1 MIASPA
7 LVFELSQVLAAC
19 KGCLSKAQGINERA
33 RTHVQHAKILQQE
46 DTLPAE
52 EDPNFGRGA
61 YGLEDV
67 PLTGEFPNKRD
78 EKTIKIHISS
88 SARGDG
94 LSRFRPRD
102 TDLGML
108 GICIE

>member
-1 MIASPA
+1 MP
-7 LVFELSQVLAAC
+7 VEV
-19 KGCLSKAQGINERA
+19 
-33 RTHVQHAKILQQE
+33 
-46 DTLPAE
+46 
-52 EDPNFGRGA
+52 DPNFDRGA

-67 PLTGEFPNKRD
+67 PLTGKFPNKRD
-78 EKTIKIHISS
+78 ERTINIHISTLQVR
-88 SARGDG
+88 ADG

>member
-1 MIASPA
+1 MP
-7 LVFELSQVLAAC
+7 VEV
-19 KGCLSKAQGINERA
+19 
-33 RTHVQHAKILQQE
+33 
-46 DTLPAE
+46 
-52 EDPNFGRGA
+52 DPIFGRGA

-67 PLTGEFPNKRD
+67 PLTGQFPNKRD
-78 EKTIKIHISS
+78 GRTINIHISTHQL
-88 SARGDG
+88 RGNG